1 MINWIIEKY
10 REWKFE
16 RDFQK
21 KKNELLKLDPFV
33 YEFESKNDSR
43 KNKN

>member
-1 MINWIIEKY
+1 MINWLVEKY

-21 KKNELLKLDPFV
+21 KKKELLKIDPFV
-33 YEFESKNDSR
+33 YDFESKNDSR
-43 KNKN
+43 KNKD

>member
-1 MINWIIEKY
+1 MINWLVEKY

-21 KKNELLKLDPFV
+21 KKKELLKVDPFV
-33 YEFESKNDSR
+33 YDFESKNDSR
-43 KNKN
+43 KNKD

>member
-1 MINWIIEKY
+1 MINWLVEKY

-21 KKNELLKLDPFV
+21 KKKQLLKVDPFV
-33 YEFESKNDSR
+33 YDFESKNDSR
-43 KNKN
+43 KNKD